1 MTVCA
6 RTRENDM
13 ELREKDLDKLRE
25 DIDGVDESIMELF
38 DKRMRISEEIARYKK
53 ENGLPVTDIERER
66 KKINAMSDSA
76 PDDLKTYSRVLYSLL
91 AEMSKEHQRTK
102 NKDRGRYYELYERAM
117 KKSDRV
123 FPTNVTAACFGS
135 EGTYAQMACDQFF
148 GMPVILY
155 FKKYEGVISAVAKG
169 LCGYGVIPIE
179 TGSHGSNDA
188 VYDLLVENGLS
199 IVRSIKVRLDY
210 NIAAPRKLT
219 RHEITEL
226 YTTAE
231 ARANCGAFL
240 SKFENIRLVMCDN
253 EAAAAKMAKE
263 SKIRGAAA
271 ITTYRC
277 AMNYDLEIV
286 EDSIQAEAQ
295 RTATFI
301 CVARDFAIYP
311 GADKTSLMITMENR
325 PGELYKVLSKFFVL
339 GINVTKIETRT
350 MPNRDFETR
359 LYLDFKA
366 SVYSVEFK
374 ELIARLDDFGKE
386 IHYLGSYPEI

>member
-1 MTVCA
+1 
-6 RTRENDM
+6 M
-13 ELREKDLDKLRE
+13 ELREKDLEKLRE
-25 DIDGVDESIMELF
+25 DIDGVDRSIMELF
-38 DKRMRISEEIARYKK
+38 DKRMRISESIAEYKK

-66 KKINAMSDSA
+66 KKINAMSDAAS
-76 PDDLKTYSRVLYSLL
+76 DDLKTYSRVLYSLL
-91 AEMSKEHQRTK
+91 AEMSKEHQRTS
-102 NKDRGRYYELYERAM
+102 NKGKGKGKYFDMYERAM
-117 KKSDRV
+117 MKSDRA
-123 FPTNVTAACFGS
+123 FPENVTAACFGS
-135 EGTYAQMACDQFF
+135 EGTYAQLACDQFF

-188 VYDLLVENGLS
+188 VYDLIVEKGLC

-210 NIAAPRKLT
+210 NIAASRKMS

-231 ARANCGAFL
+231 TKANCEAFL
-240 SKFENIRLVMCDN
+240 SHYDNIRFIICENDAV
-253 EAAAAKMAKE
+253 AAKMAKE
-263 SKIRGAAA
+263 SRTRGAAA

-286 EDSIQAEAQ
+286 EGSIQAEAQ
-295 RTATFI
+295 RSATFI
-301 CVARDFAIYP
+301 CVAKDFAIYP
-311 GADKTSLMITMENR
+311 GADRTSLVMTLENR

-350 MPNRDFETR
+350 MPSRDFETKM
-359 LYLDFKA
+359 YLDFKS
-366 SVYSVEFK
+366 SVYSAEFK
-374 ELIARLDDFGKE
+374 ELISELDDFGKE
-386 IHYLGSYPEI
+386 MHYLGSYPEI